1 VSKTLTWKWT
11 LWTLLIYAQLHK
23 NHENTVLSWGARQ
36 CFPSPLASGAC
47 CPLPKNP
54 PCSRP
59 LALIS
64 ALWAY
69 SAVSSNSLLFI
80 GYFKENLKIHTGVP
94 SLPALPFFPSPA
106 FPSLSPSPPFLYP
119 LPLEVGT
126 LKSIQLRGLGE
137 RCKLP

>member
-1 VSKTLTWKWT
+1 MYNLA
-11 LWTLLIYAQLHK
+11 LLNCEQDIDLKMDFMNIIDLCTAAK
-23 NHENTVLSWGARQ
+23 NQENTVLSWGARQ
-36 CFPSPLASGAC
+36 CFPRPLASGAC

-64 ALWAY
+64 ALRAY
-69 SAVSSNSLLFI
+69 SAVSSNSLSFI
-80 GYFKENLKIHTGVP
+80 GYSKENLKIHTGVP

-126 LKSIQLRGLGE
+126 LKSS
-137 RCKLP
+137 